1 MSAQTLRKSRS
12 FHRTEGGII
21 LRALFRAGACMSYG
35 GGSLSNGSNGAGP
48 EGSGWLGR
56 KGNEWLFVNPY
67 LVVGVVGASFCFAW
81 MFSILLRPG
90 YPGIEAFGPHSSQL
104 FRVVFAGVLA
114 VTDLIIAL
122 LSNVLQRHRRPLLAV
137 GATGALASELLP
149 LLPAASE
156 SSVAFF
162 AAAIAAAVGLGLL
175 GALWMEFLCAHLK
188 QAARKAA
195 STLFLLALVWYLG
208 LLLVDS
214 AFVTGISML
223 FVLLSTATYAVL
235 SALYAPMDTMPE
247 VDARDSDSRYAITW
261 RPSLLTVM
269 GSLAE
274 GFALYW
280 LLDPSGN
287 EEVNAYLVC
296 LLALVVCAAVLVD
309 SVKRFVLRERV
320 IRRLFLPVLA
330 ACFLTVLFLPRQWIF
345 VPCLLAYGFSMLPY
359 LSAIFATCEHIVR
372 CRLSPIRAFA
382 RARVPAAARAHPGAG
397 HRLARL
403 RVRPVRRGQPPGMG
417 VRGGD
422 VLHPGVRHPAALPE
436 LLSWR
441 RDDAARPGAHRSQ
454 RRDRDR
460 RRPLLARG
468 RQPLL
473 PGEVR
478 CGLGALRAHVSLDR
492 GALPAGEGAQRLLH
506 PGEAGHIASYGEG
519 PHLHH
524 LQEDRSALPAGS
536 YGSGGGLR
544 PGSA

>member
-1 MSAQTLRKSRS
+1 
-12 FHRTEGGII
+12 
-21 LRALFRAGACMSYG
+21 MSYG

-104 FRVVFAGVLA
+104 FRVVFSGALA

-287 EEVNAYLVC
+287 EEVNAYLIC
-296 LLALVVCAAVLVD
+296 LLSLVVCAAVLVD

-382 RARVPAAARAHPGAG
+382 RARVPAAAGLTLGLAIGWLAFESDLFGEVNLQAWAFVVVMFFILVFAILLPSQSFYPGDEMTPLG
-397 HRLARL
+397 
-403 RVRPVRRGQPPGMG
+403 PVRIGPNGEIETD
-417 VRGGD
+417 GD
-422 VLHPGVRHPAALPE
+422 LSSLVDGSRYFQEKCDAVSALYGLTSRQTEVLY
-436 LLSWR
+436 
-441 RDDAARPGAHRSQ
+441 
-454 RRDRDR
+454 
-460 RRPLLARG
+460 LLAKG
-468 RQPLL
+468 RN
-473 PGEVR
+473 
-478 CGLGALRAHVSLDR
+478 
-492 GALPAGEGAQRLLH
+492 
-506 PGEAGHIASYGEG
+506 ASYIQEKLVISPHTVKAHIYTIYKKTDQHSQQDLMDLVEG
-519 PHLHH
+519 FDLDQ
-524 LQEDRSALPAGS
+524 LK
-536 YGSGGGLR
+536 GGR
-544 PGSA
+544 R